1 MDYVLMT
8 SEAIRGYQ
16 MRGYP
21 IDPELRRA
29 RRAQRGKRRH
39 FPALRT
45 LAARLLRKGE
55 KR

>member
-1 MDYVLMT
+1 MAFK
-8 SEAIRGYQ
+8 AIRGYQ
-16 MRGYP
+16 TRGDP
-21 IDPELRRA
+21 IDLELPP
-29 RRAQRGKRRH
+29 AQRGKRRH